1 MYFSIQIISKSLKLT
16 VMEFTDVV
24 GYDTQGRLGTQMLPV
39 TTHQTGL
46 F

>member
-1 MYFSIQIISKSLKLT
+1 MYFNIQLISKSLKLT

-24 GYDTQGRLGTQMLPV
+24 GYETKGRLGTQMPPV
-39 TTHQTGL
+39 TTNQTGL